1 MPRIRFLCLS
11 LMLALLACEAQAKT
25 FRYAYRVDPA
35 SLDPHALAETFTLSW
50 LGQVYEPLV
59 GRGKNL
65 ELVPA
70 LAVKWEQPDP
80 KIWRMY
86 LRPNVKF
93 HNGEPFTAD
102 DVVFSIGRMK
112 AEGSD
117 MGYTF
122 STVTA
127 VRKIDDLTVDLVMD
141 KPNPILPMQT
151 TSSYIMSKS
160 WAEANGAAKPAS
172 VKNKVENFA
181 TNNAN
186 GTGPFKI
193 SSRQV
198 GVKTILVPNEAWW
211 GPKEHNLTEV
221 VFTPIQ
227 SDATRVAA
235 LLSGE
240 VDMVYPIPQQDV
252 ARVNATGKHSVLTG
266 FELRTMFLNM
276 DQKRDEL
283 LESSIKGKNPFKDKR
298 VRQAIYQAIDM
309 DAIRTRIMGGTS
321 HVAGTMVAPGINGY
335 DAKLDVRLPFDP
347 EASKKLLTEA
357 GYPTGFEIGM
367 DCPNDRYVNDEKI
380 CQAIVGMLAR
390 VGIKANLLAQTRT
403 KYFEK
408 ILSRNTTFS
417 LLGWQPLS
425 YDAHSTL
432 QDVINTPRDKVG
444 TYNVGSFSNPQDRS
458 AHRHDRD
465 RDRSGQASGSHL
477 RGTVHPQSGDRPYP
491 AASGGARLGRAQGRI
506 RRAAQRRQPG
516 AALGEGGGLSAKG
529 GNIHPAA
536 AVASAVRAA
545 RSGAGEL
552 RVAALRRR
560 SRQQH
565 GRAGG
570 KPRGS
575 RGHAPCTRA

>member
-1 MPRIRFLCLS
+1 MFAYRILRGRCWLRASGAGNLLLMRARSNGTPLTLRMARALLIVVHVIALLRGDPDMSRIRCLCLS
-11 LMLALLACEAQAKT
+11 LMFTLLACEAQAKT

-80 KIWRMY
+80 KIWRMF

-127 VRKIDDLTVDLVMD
+127 VRKIDDLTVDLVLD

-181 TNNAN
+181 TNNAD

-321 HVAGTMVAPGINGY
+321 HIAGTMVAPGINGY
-335 DAKLDVRLPFDP
+335 DAKLDGRLAFDA

-357 GYPTGFEIGM
+357 GYPAGFEIGM

-444 TYNVGSFSNPQDRS
+444 TYNVGSFSNPRIDQLTDMIETEIDPAKR
-458 AHRHDRD
+458 
-465 RDRSGQASGSHL
+465 QALISEALSIHKAEIGHIPLHQAGLAWGVRKGVSVVL
-477 RGTVHPQSGDRPYP
+477 RNDDS
-491 AASGGARLGRAQGRI
+491 L
-506 RRAAQRRQPG
+506 
-516 AALGEGGGLSAKG
+516 
-529 GNIHPAA
+529 
-536 AVASAVRAA
+536 
-545 RSGAGEL
+545 EL
-552 RVAALRRR
+552 RWV
-560 SRQQH
+560 
-565 GRAGG
+565 
-570 KPRGS
+570 KVED
-575 RGHAPCTRA
+575 

>member
-1 MPRIRFLCLS
+1 MARALLIVLHVIALLRGDPDMSRIRFLCLS

-80 KIWRMY
+80 KIWRIF

-181 TNNAN
+181 TNNAD

-221 VFTPIQ
+221 AFTPIQ

-321 HVAGTMVAPGINGY
+321 HVAGTMVAPGVNGY
-335 DAKLDVRLPFDP
+335 DAKLDVRLPFDAD
-347 EASKKLLTEA
+347 ASKKLLTEA
-357 GYPTGFEIGM
+357 GYPAGFEIGM

-444 TYNVGSFSNPQDRS
+444 TYNVGSFSNPRIDQLTDMIETEIDPAKR
-458 AHRHDRD
+458 
-465 RDRSGQASGSHL
+465 QALISEALSIHKAEIGHIPLHQAGLAWGVRKGVSVVL
-477 RGTVHPQSGDRPYP
+477 RNDDS
-491 AASGGARLGRAQGRI
+491 L
-506 RRAAQRRQPG
+506 
-516 AALGEGGGLSAKG
+516 
-529 GNIHPAA
+529 
-536 AVASAVRAA
+536 
-545 RSGAGEL
+545 EL
-552 RVAALRRR
+552 RWV
-560 SRQQH
+560 
-565 GRAGG
+565 
-570 KPRGS
+570 KVED
-575 RGHAPCTRA
+575 

>member
-1 MPRIRFLCLS
+1 MLRFRCLCLS
-11 LMLALLACEAQAKT
+11 LVATFLVGQADAKT
-25 FRYAYRVDPA
+25 FRYAYRIDPA

-50 LGQVYEPLV
+50 LGQIYEPLI

-70 LAVKWEQPDP
+70 LAVKWEQPEANR
-80 KIWRMY
+80 WRIH

-93 HNGEPFTAD
+93 HNGESFTAD
-102 DVVFSIGRMK
+102 DVVFSIGRIK

-117 MGYTF
+117 VGYTF
-122 STVTA
+122 ATVTA
-127 VRKIDDLTVDLVMD
+127 VRKIDALTVDLVMD

-160 WAEANGAAKPAS
+160 WAEANGAATPAS

-193 SSRQV
+193 KSRQV
-198 GVKTILVPNEAWW
+198 GVKTILVPHEGWW
-211 GPKEHNLTEV
+211 GPREHNLTEV

-240 VDMVYPIPQQDV
+240 VDMVYPIPQQDA

-266 FELRTMFLNM
+266 FELRTIFVNM

-283 LESSIKGKNPFKDKR
+283 LELNIKGKNPFKDKR
-298 VRQAIYQAIDM
+298 VRQAIYQAIDIE
-309 DAIRTRIMGGTS
+309 AIKNRIMGGTS
-321 HVAGTMVAPGINGY
+321 HIAGIMVAPGVNGY
-335 DAKLDVRLPFDP
+335 DVGLDVRLPFDP

-357 GYPTGFEIGM
+357 GYGSGFEVGM
-367 DCPNDRYVNDEKI
+367 DCPNDRYINDEKI

-390 VGIKANLLAQTRT
+390 VGIKVNLLAQTRT

-408 ILSRNTTFS
+408 ILSRNTTLS
-417 LLGWQPLS
+417 ILGWQPLS

-432 QDVINTPRDKVG
+432 QDVINTPRDKIG
-444 TYNVGSFSNPQDRS
+444 TYNVGSFSNAKIDQLTDLIETEIDPSKR
-458 AHRHDRD
+458 
-465 RDRSGQASGSHL
+465 QALISEALSIHKAEIGHIPLHQAGLAWGVRKGVSVVL
-477 RGTVHPQSGDRPYP
+477 RNDDS
-491 AASGGARLGRAQGRI
+491 L
-506 RRAAQRRQPG
+506 
-516 AALGEGGGLSAKG
+516 
-529 GNIHPAA
+529 
-536 AVASAVRAA
+536 
-545 RSGAGEL
+545 EL
-552 RVAALRRR
+552 RWVNVED
-560 SRQQH
+560 
-565 GRAGG
+565 
-570 KPRGS
+570 
-575 RGHAPCTRA
+575 